1 MDIAHLIAHPH
12 LLNSD
17 TLYELRKLVAVYP
30 YYQAARLL
38 FLHNLFLL
46 HDPSFDKEL
55 RRAALYFPNRKILFD
70 LVHGEEYALE
80 EVQPIPVQESP
91 QDGVDRTALLIDSY
105 LGQRPVATCKKN
117 VATPSS
123 DYITYLFQT
132 KGVPTP
138 GACQGTDVFSG
149 ELPSLAQSFK
159 EKRCECEEGGDGES
173 ITLDIPSETPDLLQ
187 PEEDVE
193 ERPFLSETLARIYI
207 KQGRYER
214 AIEIITELSLNN
226 PKKSIYFADQI
237 RFLRKLVI
245 NNTHKT

>member
-17 TLYELRKLVAVYP
+17 TLYELRRLVAVYP

-46 HDPSFDKEL
+46 HDPTFDKEL
-55 RRAALYFPNRKILFD
+55 RRAALYLPNRKILFH
-70 LVHGEEYALE
+70 LVHGEEYTLE
-80 EVQPIPVQESP
+80 SAAEKTETPPPVQEG
-91 QDGVDRTALLIDSY
+91 QDRTATLIDSY
-105 LGQRPVATCKKN
+105 LGQRPVQASKRV

-123 DYITYLFQT
+123 DYISYLCQT
-132 KGVPTP
+132 
-138 GACQGTDVFSG
+138 QG
-149 ELPSLAQSFK
+149 LPSWPQGEALSSAKATPTDKLLSKLDEGPALTLA
-159 EKRCECEEGGDGES
+159 
-173 ITLDIPSETPDLLQ
+173 PMSEAIASPDAPLLL
-187 PEEDVE
+187 PEESE